1 MTHWNPKYFVHIVRM
16 QQKYMLK
23 TFLNQ
28 FFRDKLGKKVEYS
41 QFPSPSSLLYEINIA
56 TNNTRFV

>member
-1 MTHWNPKYFVHIVRM
+1 MTHWNPKYFVHIVHM

-41 QFPSPSSLLYEINIA
+41 QFPSPSSLL
-56 TNNTRFV
+56 